1 MAASHT
7 TAHPPI
13 QAFVAWIAN
22 SVAVGGSHTC
32 APSYARLCYAFLIR
46 AILEP
51 IVPPVAASLGCS
63 RGVLAPVSGQFPLPS
78 FSARTSLPS
87 GPAASGGLTR
97 NSACVPVG
105 VGCAVPSTD
114 MRFAPWR
121 ALRRRSRRAPKVRTA
136 SRAVLPSSGPHR
148 PRSLGFA
155 QWIDF
160 CCGSPAGCCA
170 CAVVRRALRTFSS
183 PCHAQRVHEARWPL
197 AIARPSLPSSACTPC
212 SMLSCMNRYR
222 SGAASSSPAPASPG
236 VESDPPATM
245 PTDTER
251 PAARGWDSPP
261 RGVDLGFRRERLPLC
276 SLLRHTDDR
285 TSTDPA
291 RLDHTNYGHRSV
303 RYITPWWLL
312 PTQRHLR

>member
-1 MAASHT
+1 M
-7 TAHPPI
+7 
-13 QAFVAWIAN
+13 
-22 SVAVGGSHTC
+22 
-32 APSYARLCYAFLIR
+32 
-46 AILEP
+46 
-51 IVPPVAASLGCS
+51 
-63 RGVLAPVSGQFPLPS
+63 
-78 FSARTSLPS
+78 
-87 GPAASGGLTR
+87 
-97 NSACVPVG
+97 
-105 VGCAVPSTD
+105 PSTD

-236 VESDPPATM
+236 VESDPPLPCRRTRSGQPPGAGIH
-245 PTDTER
+245 R
-251 PAARGWDSPP
+251 PAASISGSDES
-261 RGVDLGFRRERLPLC
+261 VCLYALSCD
-276 SLLRHTDDR
+276 TR
-285 TSTDPA
+285 TTEPA
-291 RLDHTNYGHRSV
+291 PIQHA
-303 RYITPWWLL
+303 
-312 PTQRHLR
+312 